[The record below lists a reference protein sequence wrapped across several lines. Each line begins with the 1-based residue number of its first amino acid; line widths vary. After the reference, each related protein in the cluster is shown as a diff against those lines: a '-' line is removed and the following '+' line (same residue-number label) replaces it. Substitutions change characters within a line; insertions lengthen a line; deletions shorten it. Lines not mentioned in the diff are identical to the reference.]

1 MNRRRWAH
9 LLVGLVG
16 IAALS
21 WALVWG
27 ANPQVM
33 CRDQVMGPGD
43 VCAHAGD
50 DAVQTYEERLATA
63 QSARPVAGVIGLL
76 IVGFAVYLWVGE
88 STRDEA
94 AGPAERR

>member
-1 MNRRRWAH
+1 MTRRRWAH

-16 IAALS
+16 LLALG

-27 ANPQVM
+27 ANPQVL

-43 VCAHAGD
+43 VCSHAGD
-50 DAVQTYEERLATA
+50 GAVQTYEERLAA
-63 QSARPVAGVIGLL
+63 AHAARPVAGVVGLL
-76 IVGFAVYLWVGE
+76 IVGFAAYLWVGE

-94 AGPAERR
+94 GTPTG